1 MPSTTGAEWPSSA
14 IPSAEPSTEPCAIED
29 TPTAGALR
37 SIADRLLA
45 IACAMLRN
53 GTLYDPAYKNR

>member
-14 IPSAEPSTEPCAIED
+14 IPSAEPSTEPLRD
-29 TPTAGALR
+29 RGHSHGRALR